1 MTTVELTEANFESVI
16 QGTDVVLIDFWASWC
31 GPCRQFAP
39 VYEEA
44 SGRHPDITFAK
55 VDTEAEQGLAAAAQ
69 VTSIPTIMVIRE
81 GIPVFAQA
89 GALPGEVLDDV
100 ISQARALDMAAVRA
114 QVAQAQQSAPQPGHA
129 QPSQSGDALARSGGT
144 AGVDY
149 PDENG
154 AIV

>member
-1 MTTVELTEANFESVI
+1 MTTTELTEANFESVI
-16 QGTDVVLIDFWASWC
+16 QGSDIVLIDFWASWC

-39 VYEEA
+39 VYEEV

-69 VTSIPTIMVIRE
+69 ITSIPTIMVIRE

-89 GALPGEVLDDV
+89 GALPGEVLEDV
-100 ISQARALDMAAVRA
+100 ITQARGLDMESVRA
-114 QVAQAQQSAPQPGHA
+114 QVAQAQTQQPATPQPGTGA
-129 QPSQSGDALARSGGT
+129 ERQPRRGGT
-144 AGVDY
+144 PGVDF